1 MLTGALLILAPLFF
15 GFALPL
21 QNRRLMTVIHY
32 TVEALVYFILA
43 LLGLGLGQM
52 EGLTQQLGDMAIQV
66 AALVGVL
73 LVANLAGL
81 WLFHR
86 WQPMSVAL
94 EESAPRPGYQRLFLA
109 GLKPLAAV
117 AFGVLAGYFL
127 LPDLP
132 LAEDLATWS
141 LMLLL
146 FLIGL
151 QLRNAGLSLRKLL
164 MNRQGLGIALAMAGS
179 SLLAG
184 LALTPLLALPWHD
197 ALALAS
203 GFGWYSL
210 SGIVVGDAPRA
221 GLGRGGLSQ
230 RCDPRNHRTGHHS
243 AADCPPPGDGHRLW
257 RRHRHGFHTP
267 GYPQQRRAGLR
278 AGRHCLGLRTVV
290 PVSGFNGGFPV
301 FSLDFTVRRAIWTKG
316 GLVPIYYVIQH

>member
-21 QNRRLMTVIHY
+21 QNQRLMTVIHY

-86 WQPMSVAL
+86 WQPMSVAQA
-94 EESAPRPGYQRLFLA
+94 ESAPRPGYQRLFLA

-117 AFGVLAGYFL
+117 AFGALAGYFL

-184 LALTPLLALPWHD
+184 LALMPLLALPWHH

-210 SGIVVGDAPRA
+210 SGIVVGDS
-221 GLGRGGLSQ
+221 LGPAWGGVAFLNDVIREIIALAIIPLLIARRPAMAIGYGGATAMDFTLPVIRSSGGLA
-230 RCDPRNHRTGHHS
+230 C
-243 AADCPPPGDGHRLW
+243 
-257 RRHRHGFHTP
+257 
-267 GYPQQRRAGLR
+267 
-278 AGRHCLGLRTVV
+278 V
-290 PVSGFNGGFPV
+290 PVAIASGFVLSFLSPV
-301 FSLDFTVRRAIWTKG
+301 LMGVFLSF
-316 GLVPIYYVIQH
+316 H

>member
-21 QNRRLMTVIHY
+21 QNQRLMTVIHY

-210 SGIVVGDAPRA
+210 SGIVVGDS
-221 GLGRGGLSQ
+221 LGPAWGGVAFLNDVIREIIALAIIPLLIARRPAMAIGYGGATAMDFTLPVIRSSGGLA
-230 RCDPRNHRTGHHS
+230 C
-243 AADCPPPGDGHRLW
+243 
-257 RRHRHGFHTP
+257 
-267 GYPQQRRAGLR
+267 
-278 AGRHCLGLRTVV
+278 V
-290 PVSGFNGGFPV
+290 PVAIASGFVLSFLSPV
-301 FSLDFTVRRAIWTKG
+301 LMGVFLSF
-316 GLVPIYYVIQH
+316 H